1 MAQQAGMSKDD
12 QALIAAMLRTAHD
25 DVKQY
30 YYDPEIHGLDWDG
43 LYQKYAARIPR
54 VLNLGE
60 GMRVIAALLSELKDS
75 HTYFMPPMRSVR
87 IDYGY
92 TLGLVGD
99 ACFVT
104 QIRPKTDAEAKLH
117 IGDQVVK
124 LDGYLVTR
132 GDFHALQYYRQ
143 ALAQRN
149 GTVFGV
155 RTATGEV
162 RELKVSAT
170 EHPVN
175 LFRHDSY
182 ADAMNRRDSQEDA
195 IHREIRESG
204 DVAIWKLPGFYLSLE
219 DVEKEIGRARR
230 HKALILDLRGN
241 GGGSDE
247 TLHWLIGSLFDHDIK
262 IGDRV
267 ERVSTTPMIAKRLG
281 HPFEGKLIVLV
292 DAGSASAS
300 EILARTVQLE
310 HRGTVI
316 GDRTSGAVMEAK
328 VYRESTGVSTGPVF
342 GFSVTAANLIM
353 ADGKSLEGT
362 GVVPDELLLPTAA
375 DLAAGRD
382 PVLARAAELAGVK
395 LDPDAAGKLFPFEW
409 SPL

>member
-1 MAQQAGMSKDD
+1 
-12 QALIAAMLRTAHD
+12 MLRIAHD
-25 DVKQY
+25 EVKKY
-30 YYDPEIHGLDWDG
+30 YYDPKIHGLDWDG
-43 LYQKYAARIPR
+43 LYQKYAAMIPK
-54 VLNLGE
+54 VPNLGE
-60 GMRVIAALLSELKDS
+60 GMRIVAALLSELKDS
-75 HTYFMPPMRSVR
+75 HTYFIPPMRNVR

-92 TLGLVGD
+92 RLGLVGD

-104 QIRPKTDAEAKLH
+104 RIRPGTDAESKLH

-124 LDGYLVTR
+124 LDGYRVTR
-132 GDFHALQYYRQ
+132 GDFHALQYYRE

-149 GTVFGV
+149 GTVVGL

-162 RELKVSAT
+162 QEVKVSAT

-175 LFRHDSY
+175 LLQPYSY
-182 ADAMNRRDSQEDA
+182 ADAINRMDSSRDA

-219 DVEKEIGRARR
+219 DVEKEIGKARR

-247 TLHWLIGSLFDHDIK
+247 TLHWLIGSLFDHDVK
-262 IGDRV
+262 VGDRV
-267 ERVSTTPMIAKRLG
+267 GRSSTKPMIAKRQA
-281 HPFEGKLIVLV
+281 HIFEGKLIVLV
-292 DAGSASAS
+292 DEGSASAS

-316 GDRTSGAVMEAK
+316 GDMTEGAVMGAK
-328 VYRESTGVSTGPVF
+328 IYRESTGMSTGTAF
-342 GFSVTAANLIM
+342 GLAITETNLIM
-353 ADGKSLEGT
+353 TDGKSLEGT
-362 GVVPDELLLPTAA
+362 GVTPDEILLPTAA

-382 PVLARAAELAGVK
+382 PVLARAAELAGLK
-395 LDPDAAGKLFPFEW
+395 LDAAEAGKMFPFEW
-409 SPL
+409 APL